1 MLDLARQRRQ
11 MIDLQVAGRGIANPL
26 VLEAMR
32 RVPRER
38 FVSPGLEEFAYED
51 SPLPIEVGQ
60 TISQPYIV
68 AVMIDAAAVQAGHRV
83 LEIGTGSGYAAAVL
97 SQIAKQVYTV
107 ERHPELAEQAKKR
120 FRELGYENIQVRVG
134 DGTVGWP
141 EAAPFD
147 AILGTAAGPAVP
159 KPLREQ
165 LAVGGRLIMPVGDT
179 DHQRLIRLRRV
190 EPDIYEEDDLGD
202 VRFVP
207 MIGEHGWSDD
217 EQRSSQQSG
226 QGGETVRARQPEASE
241 LVRAAAEPLPDFDD
255 PAFGRMFD
263 RFADARVVLLG
274 EASHGTSE
282 FYRARAAITRHLIE
296 RHGFSIVAVEADWPD
311 AAAIDR
317 YVRHK
322 TSATM
327 AEQAFRRFPTWM
339 WRNTDVDAFVRW
351 LRSHNAPLPP
361 SRQTGFYGLDL
372 YNLSASIRAVLSYLD
387 KTDPE
392 AAKIA
397 RERYG
402 CLTPWQN
409 EPQTYGRM
417 AISSGFAKCE
427 PGVVRMLND
436 LLKKEMEYRARDSE
450 GFLDAVESA
459 RLVRD
464 AEAYYR
470 AMYFG
475 SAESWNLRDRHMFE
489 TLEHLLDFKGA
500 GAKAVVWAHNSHI
513 GDASFTE
520 MGRVREEI
528 NIGQLCR
535 EKFGDAATLI
545 GFGTHTGTVAAAADW
560 DGPMEVKRVVPSRPD
575 SYERVAHN
583 AALPRFLIDLREGK
597 NDDARRALLD
607 ARLER
612 FIGVIYR
619 PETERLSHYSSAQL
633 PNQFDAYVW
642 FDWTRAVTPL
652 PAAPQSGE
660 EETYP
665 FGL

>member
-1 MLDLARQRRQ
+1 
-11 MIDLQVAGRGIANPL
+11 
-26 VLEAMR
+26 
-32 RVPRER
+32 
-38 FVSPGLEEFAYED
+38 
-51 SPLPIEVGQ
+51 
-60 TISQPYIV
+60 
-68 AVMIDAAAVQAGHRV
+68 
-83 LEIGTGSGYAAAVL
+83 
-97 SQIAKQVYTV
+97 
-107 ERHPELAEQAKKR
+107 
-120 FRELGYENIQVRVG
+120 
-134 DGTVGWP
+134 
-141 EAAPFD
+141 
-147 AILGTAAGPAVP
+147 
-159 KPLREQ
+159 
-165 LAVGGRLIMPVGDT
+165 
-179 DHQRLIRLRRV
+179 
-190 EPDIYEEDDLGD
+190 
-202 VRFVP
+202 
-207 MIGEHGWSDD
+207 
-217 EQRSSQQSG
+217 
-226 QGGETVRARQPEASE
+226 
-241 LVRAAAEPLPDFDD
+241 
-255 PAFGRMFD
+255 MFD

-535 EKFGDAATLI
+535 EKFGDAAALI

-575 SYERVAHN
+575 SYERIAHD

-597 NDDARRALLD
+597 NDDVRRALLD

-633 PNQFDAYVW
+633 PRQFDAYVW